1 MKITI
6 SGKAGSGKDAIAHL
20 LAKKTGFK
28 FYSIGDLRKQMAAD
42 KEMTL
47 REFNELGEIE
57 DFTDKD
63 VDEYQVKLS
72 RIGDDII
79 VSGRLSHAFIPDS
92 FKVLTEADIVIRAV
106 RLYRTKKENFTNL
119 VEGIRKLEQ
128 REESDALRYFKYYSI
143 NPYDKTGFNLVIDT
157 TITSPLEAVNLI
169 LEKLNLYN
177 KNGLDPI

>member
-28 FYSIGDLRKQMAAD
+28 LYSIGDLRKQMAAD
-42 KEMTL
+42 KEITL
-47 REFNELGEIE
+47 NELNELGEKE

-72 RIGDDII
+72 RMEENII
-79 VSGRLSHAFIPDS
+79 VSGRLSHAFITDS
-92 FKVLTEADIVIRAV
+92 FKVLTEADIVTRSV
-106 RLYRTKKENFTNL
+106 RLYRTKKENFNNL

-128 REESDALRYFKYYSI
+128 REESDALRYFKHYSI
-143 NPYDKTGFNLVIDT
+143 NPYDKTDFNLVIDT
-157 TITSPLEAVNLI
+157 TVTSPIEAVNLI

-177 KNGLDPI
+177 QNDLGSV